1 MRVVVI
7 PTTPSPQPSP
17 ARAGEGALDP
27 APVEFA
33 ASAGAVAL
41 QRAALADGVR
51 TLEDPVLPGREAAED
66 AGFHRLRPGEAK
78 VRLHSGHRVGR
89 EARAL
94 LEEDAHFILPIDV
107 VEDKRH
113 ETELVGLIGSQRL
126 AHRPSGLLDLARLAE
141 KSRAQPRQ

>member
-33 ASAGAVAL
+33 ARAGAVAL
-41 QRAALADGVR
+41 QRAAVADGVG

-66 AGFHRLRPGEAK
+66 SGFHRFRPGEAK
-78 VRLHSGHRVGR
+78 VRLHAGHRVGR
-89 EARAL
+89 EAGAL
-94 LEEDAHFILPIDV
+94 LEEDAHFVFPIQV
-107 VEDKRH
+107 VED
-113 ETELVGLIGSQRL
+113 EGDEAEAVGFVGSQRL
-126 AHRPSGLLDLARLAE
+126 ALGRRGLPDLTRLAE
-141 KSRAQPRQ
+141 KAG